1 MYVKDAVAKHFD
13 ELCRQRGICY
23 NELANISGVPPTTVY
38 CMMKPERR
46 KLHIDVIKKLCDG
59 LDITLA
65 EFFSAPV
72 FEELEQEIL
81 QFDEAAQR
89 ERIGAFCRE
98 FGIKEDGTA
107 AKKVADW
114 LESR

>member
-46 KLHIDVIKKLCDG
+46 KLHIDVIKKLGDG

-72 FEELEQEIL
+72 FEELEQEI
-81 QFDEAAQR
+81 R
-89 ERIGAFCRE
+89 
-98 FGIKEDGTA
+98 
-107 AKKVADW
+107 
-114 LESR
+114 